1 MTAAGFS
8 FDKRLDSNFLQSVY
22 EGDLEHAQMVFEQ
35 FIEYTP
41 EQIKEIEENFSA
53 GNLKG
58 LGEQIHKIKPMFSF
72 VGLTDLTS
80 EAELLEKKCKEIADV
95 TEISGLY
102 NNFKTNY
109 SIHFPIIQ
117 NELSRLK
124 VYPI

>member
-1 MTAAGFS
+1 MSDTGFS
-8 FDKRLDSNFLQSVY
+8 FDKRLDNDFLQSVY

-41 EQIKEIEENFSA
+41 VQIKEIEENFST

-58 LGEQIHKIKPMFSF
+58 FGDQIHKIKPMFSF
-72 VGLTDLTS
+72 VGLTGLTS

-95 TEISGLY
+95 AEISVLY

-109 SIHFPIIQ
+109 SILFPIIQ